1 MQKKKKKRSIDSHTT
16 EQDVRSS
23 EGVKPISPPRV
34 KQTST
39 ISDVQG
45 QEPEP
50 N

>member
-1 MQKKKKKRSIDSHTT
+1 MQEKKKSIDSHPTV
-16 EQDVRSS
+16 QDVHSS

-45 QEPEP
+45 QESEP